1 MKTTSNPELRP
12 LSGANVEQI
21 ARQFAI
27 PDLTLPFWRFRRKMP
42 AHRIVRL
49 EGEGNYTLFHFADGS
64 QLMVSLTLKKMQSR
78 LPANVFVRL
87 HKKNII
93 NLMYLNEIHPDR
105 VSTGK
110 SQLSVSLLNGDRV
123 EVSRRKA
130 SEFIQQVRG
139 FRQEVQTL
147 SRASSG
153 IPLA

>member
-1 MKTTSNPELRP
+1 MRKAKSPEMRP
-12 LSGANVEQI
+12 LSGASVEQI
-21 ARQFAI
+21 AQQFAI

-105 VSTGK
+105 FSTGK
-110 SQLSVSLLNGDRV
+110 SQLSVSLINGDRV

-139 FRQEVQTL
+139 FRQELLTMN
-147 SRASSG
+147 SASST
-153 IPLA
+153 IPMA